1 MGKRRVGALLGV
13 LAASGVLVACGSSGS
28 SNTSSSSGGGASTA
42 RAAADNSGVTE
53 ATSLVQDALRE
64 PTWQGPTDK
73 VNTAAAK
80 GKTVY
85 FVNLTEQMP
94 ALHEWSQ
101 VFGQQLQAAG
111 VKVQKCDGK
120 GAPNTITAC
129 LQKSLAA
136 KPDVI
141 VALAL
146 DTKLIA
152 NVMAQAKAQGI
163 KFITAQTGTPEQ
175 PTSPPGRYAEVTFD
189 YPGVGK
195 MLADWFVSD
204 SQCKKGA
211 PQIVTTTSS
220 REPSEAEVNAMT
232 QEITRLCPGMKVP
245 TPENVL
251 IPDWPT
257 KLPTVTRSIL
267 LKDPNLQYLIPLY
280 DGMTIYML
288 PTAQGIHRN
297 NPLKVA
303 SFNATPVVMQNSL
316 AKESPLTADVGG
328 PNQWFGVAMADQALR
343 AAAGDPP
350 IADEKVPLRLFTR
363 DNVTT
368 IDVGK
373 DEKTWYG
380 PVDPVCEYH
389 KLWGLPCS

>member
-1 MGKRRVGALLGV
+1 MGKRRVGALIGV
-13 LAASGVLVACGSSGS
+13 LAASGVLAACGSSGS
-28 SNTSSSSGGGASTA
+28 NNTSSAGGGGSTA
-42 RAAADNSGVTE
+42 GAAAGAGVSE
-53 ATSLVQDALRE
+53 AKQLVAQALKE
-64 PTWQGPTDK
+64 PSWQGPTDK
-73 VNTAAAK
+73 VDTAKAK

-85 FVNLTEQMP
+85 FINLTEQIP
-94 ALHEWSQ
+94 ALHEWS
-101 VFGQQLQAAG
+101 VVMAQQLQQAG
-111 VKVQKCDGK
+111 VNVQKCDGK
-120 GAPNTITAC
+120 GAPNTITSC

-163 KFITAQTGTPEQ
+163 TFITAQTGTPEL
-175 PTSPPGRYAEVTFD
+175 PTSPPGRAGEVTFD

-195 MLADWFVSD
+195 MLADWFAAD
-204 SQCKKGA
+204 SQCQKGA

-220 REPSEAEVNAMT
+220 REPSEAEVNAMVS
-232 QEITRLCPGMKVP
+232 EIKRLCPGMNVP
-245 TPENVL
+245 SPENVL

-267 LKDPNLQYLIPLY
+267 LKNPNLQYLIPLY
-280 DGMTIYML
+280 DGMTIYMT
-288 PTAQGIHRN
+288 PTAQSIHRSK
-297 NPLKVA
+297 PLKIA

-316 AKESPLTADVGG
+316 AKQSLLAADVGG

-343 AAAGDPP
+343 AAAGNPP
-350 IADEKVPLRLFTR
+350 VSDEKVPLRLFTR
-363 DNVTT
+363 DNIGT
-368 IDVGK
+368 IDVSK

-380 PVDPVCEYH
+380 TVDPVCEYH
-389 KLWGLPCS
+389 KLWGLAC